1 MNERVP
7 LTQEEQEME
16 KYGFNMRADDLPEQ
30 VFAKCEG
37 CGEQYLIN
45 KYDEGYCQDCIKKG
59 V

>member
-1 MNERVP
+1 MTERVP

-16 KYGFNMRADDLPEQ
+16 KYGFNMRDDEEQ

-37 CGEQYLIN
+37 CGELYLMD

-59 V
+59 G